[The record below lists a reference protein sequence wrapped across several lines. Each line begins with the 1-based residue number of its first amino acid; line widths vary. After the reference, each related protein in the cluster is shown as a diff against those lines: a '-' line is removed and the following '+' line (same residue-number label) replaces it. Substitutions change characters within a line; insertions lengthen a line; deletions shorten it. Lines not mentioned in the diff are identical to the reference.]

1 MARRKKI
8 KTKRRKKVKEIIIE
22 PKFTDSYMKSKEGE
36 YFDASHYDN
45 IINYDCDGYM
55 LKNGK
60 KILLFKFR
68 KNVIPK
74 KLCVIGIQNLKKA
87 AMKTHDNRGAS
98 AGIIDYKKLNKLPL
112 YANDP
117 SQFKEVKK
125 FRIMGYKSK
134 KNGKWVNNSFGNLS
148 HSNIIGFFDKR
159 DRNLG
164 VNAPPCRTT
173 AFTSQQVD
181 KWDKVRPL
189 IKSIDLQFKKLIPD
203 RYKVQYDQAHET
215 PDFVID
221 DTAFSTITI
230 NYNWRTALHKD
241 AGDLKKGFGN
251 LVVLEE
257 GEYEGGETGFP
268 QYKVAID
275 VRNGDFLGMNVH
287 EWHCNTKITPKSSD
301 YTRLSLVSYLR
312 EKMMRCKG
320 MNLNNNNSN
329 SFFNLF

>member
-1 MARRKKI
+1 
-8 KTKRRKKVKEIIIE
+8 
-22 PKFTDSYMKSKEGE
+22 
-36 YFDASHYDN
+36 
-45 IINYDCDGYM
+45 M

-60 KILLFKFR
+60 KTLLFKFR

-74 KLCVIGIQNLKKA
+74 NLCVIGIENLKKA

-117 SQFKEVKK
+117 KQFKEVKK

-164 VNAPPCRTT
+164 MNAPPCRTT

-181 KWDKVRPL
+181 KWNKVRPL

-257 GEYEGGETGFP
+257 GEYDGGETGFP

-287 EWHCNTKITPKSSD
+287 EWHCNTKIKPKSKD

-312 EKMMRCKG
+312 EKMSRCKG
-320 MNLNNNNSN
+320 MNLNSNSN
-329 SFFNLF
+329 SLFNLFN